1 MAKKI
6 NMDAMIPRADFCEL
20 EEKSPQTDK
29 IPALGLSQ
37 LGEDSFLVPNLRK
50 PDFQRETNQW
60 SIDQVLVFLKS
71 FLDNELVPSV
81 ILWQSPSSIFVI
93 DGAHRLSAL
102 IAWIRD
108 DYGDGTISQKFY
120 GPQISG
126 DQSTIADRLRK
137 RINREI
143 GSFTQFKQAM
153 KSIDNIESDRVLS
166 QRASNAITRTLSLQW
181 VEGNAEKAESS
192 FFKINTQ
199 GTPLDKVEGRL
210 LKNRRKPIAIAAR
223 SVVRAGY
230 GHKYW
235 SNFQEDIQ
243 SEIEKISRELHGL
256 LFSPEIER
264 PIRTL
269 NLPHGGHVSTIS
281 ACNIMMNLFAYA
293 IEQTDRAVRDS
304 YLYSED
310 VDGAAT
316 IRVLKGLR
324 RVMFRITGNE
334 SPSLGLHP
342 AVYFY
347 SATGRHWDVVLV
359 ATVSVFS
366 KAIKNNDDAFFRSFT
381 ENRRTLEE
389 IFLNHKTLIG
399 QANIAIRSTNRVQKW
414 SELIER
420 TARGKLFAQGVSADE
435 ILGALD
441 LRGKVVASDIR
452 EVGANFSR
460 STKSAVFLKDSV
472 KAALKCPLCGGL
484 FLAEKSVSY
493 DHVKPKT
500 KGGTGS
506 PDNVQ
511 LTHPYCNS
519 IKGAEIV

>member
-1 MAKKI
+1 MAKKV
-6 NMDAMIPRADFCEL
+6 NLDAMIPRADFCEL
-20 EEKSPQTDK
+20 EEKPPQADK
-29 IPALGLSQ
+29 ILSLGLSQ
-37 LGEDSFLVPNLRK
+37 LEENSFLVPNLRK

-60 SIDQVLVFLKS
+60 SAEQVLVFLKS

-81 ILWQSPSSIFVI
+81 ILWQSPSRIFVI
-93 DGAHRLSAL
+93 DGAHRLSGL

-126 DQSTIADRLRK
+126 DQSAIADRLRK

-153 KSIDNIESDRVLS
+153 MSIETIDPESVLS

-235 SNFQEDIQ
+235 SNFQEDTQ
-243 SEIEKISRELHGL
+243 LEIENISRELHGL

-281 ACNIMMNLFAYA
+281 ACNILMNLFAYSV
-293 IEQTDRAVRDS
+293 EQTDRVVTDS

-310 VDGAAT
+310 ADGSAT
-316 IRVLKGLR
+316 IRVLKRLR
-324 RVMFRITGNE
+324 QVMFRITGND

-347 SATGRHWDVVLV
+347 SATGRHWDVVLI
-359 ATVSVFS
+359 AMVSVFS
-366 KAIKNNDDAFFRSFT
+366 KAIRNNDDAFFRSFT
-381 ENRRTLEE
+381 DNRCTLEE
-389 IFLNHKTLIG
+389 VFLNHKTLIG

-414 SELIER
+414 SELIES
-420 TARGKLFAQGVSADE
+420 TARGKLLAQGVSADE

-441 LRGKVVASDIR
+441 LKGKVVASEIR

-460 STKSAVFLKDSV
+460 GTKSAAFLKDSV
-472 KAALKCPLCGGL
+472 KSAMKCPLCDGL
-484 FLAEKSVSY
+484 VLAEKSVSY
-493 DHVKPKT
+493 DHVKPKS
-500 KGGTGS
+500 KGGIGALG
-506 PDNVQ
+506 NVQ

-519 IKGAEIV
+519 IKGAGSN